1 MIEAIYFLAATHKL
15 GVIWAEMQKQ
25 EDRLDNDEPDKAA
38 SAHYQCLQLWPA
50 SRGCNPCQVHRA
62 VKCLL
67 RIMATVS
74 KLRRMLIENLEA
86 SLTTDWQ
93 GRIFLLP
100 MNRNLQTALR

>member
-1 MIEAIYFLAATHKL
+1 MNLIKL
-15 GVIWAEMQKQ
+15 PVLITNACSFGLHQGAV
-25 EDRLDNDEPDKAA
+25 
-38 SAHYQCLQLWPA
+38 
-50 SRGCNPCQVHRA
+50 NPCQVHRA
-62 VKCLL
+62 LKCLL

-100 MNRNLQTALR
+100 MHRNLQTALT